1 MEKTAHPAKNIPHI
15 AVTVLLMLLALI
27 PFYSLL
33 VMALSSQ
40 KWTGVLAPQ
49 WYFGNFAAAWN
60 SSHLGRAMANSLIL
74 TVCAMLML
82 VACASMA
89 GYAFARNKDLFHK
102 ISFNVFLFSM
112 LFPTII
118 ITVPLYTLMKQIHG
132 INTYWAMILL
142 LTTGVLPF
150 SIFLYAS
157 FIKGMSHE
165 IEEAAYIDGCSR
177 YMTFWRIVFP
187 LLKPVT
193 SSVVI
198 LNAVGVWNNYG
209 TAIFFLQRQEMQ
221 TVPLAIASFQQTYGA
236 NWNLMAAAA
245 LIGMLPPVVVF
256 LSFQKYFIKGIA
268 AGSVKG

>member
-1 MEKTAHPAKNIPHI
+1 MKKYCHIFVTA
-15 AVTVLLMLLALI
+15 LLMILALI

-33 VMALSSQ
+33 VTAFSSQ
-40 KWTGVLAPQ
+40 KWTNVLYPEF
-49 WYFGNFAAAWN
+49 YFKNFSAAWD
-60 SSHLGRAMANSLIL
+60 SSHLGRAMVNSLIL
-74 TVCAMLML
+74 TIFSMMLLVVCA
-82 VACASMA
+82 ATA
-89 GYAFARNKDLFHK
+89 GYAFARNKDRFHK
-102 ISFNVFLFSM
+102 VTFNVFLFSM

-142 LTTGVLPF
+142 LASGALPF
-150 SIFLYAS
+150 SIFLYES
-157 FIKGMSHE
+157 FIRGMPTE
-165 IEEAAYIDGCSR
+165 IEEAAYIDGCDKYR
-177 YMTFWRIVFP
+177 TFWYIIFP

-198 LNAVGVWNNYG
+198 LNAVGIWNNYG
-209 TAIFFLQRQEMQ
+209 TTVFFLQKQEMQ